1 MSEQKIEQSKGKD
14 SPDEETQRK
23 IGDLRMVWVRAI
35 NYPKQIVFAGI
46 ALMVAAL
53 STLAIP
59 VGFKEIVDNGFG
71 AGGGSEGEVVP
82 LPGGRFGFRLPEV
95 IEVAPIS
102 DVAPYFQALLVIVAV
117 LAVATAA
124 RFYFVSWLGER
135 VVADIRLAV
144 QKNLL
149 RLAPGFFEE
158 NRPSEIA
165 SRMTSDTAIIEQV
178 VGTTV
183 SVALRNTVVGIGGI
197 IYLFTLA
204 PTLTAGLLLGIP
216 IVILP
221 IVFIGRKLTNV
232 SRFSQ
237 DRVAD
242 VGAMVAETLG
252 AMKIVQAFGQEN
264 REHERFGGAVNATFE
279 TAKRRIR
286 LRAALT
292 AVVIALIFSGIT
304 MLMWRGAIGVSDGS
318 ISPGSI
324 AAFVLTGGLVAG
336 AFGALTEVYGDLLR
350 AAGAAGRL
358 AELLEEKPEIA
369 PPASPITLPEPPR
382 GQITYDNVTFAYP
395 TRPDTNALQN
405 FTLKVTPGETVA
417 VVGPSGAGKST
428 LFQLAQRFYDPGAG
442 SVRIDGVTLP
452 SADPGDIRQ
461 RMALVPQDTVLFAAS
476 ARDNLRYGEWNAS
489 DEEIWNAARAANAE
503 KFLRDLPEGLDTF
516 MGEAGTRLSGGQRQR
531 VAIARAILRNTPIL
545 LLDEA
550 TSALDAES
558 EKLVQDALDHL
569 MADRTTLVIA
579 HRLATIRS
587 ADRIIVMD
595 EGRIVEEGDHDSL
608 IAKNGLYSR
617 LADLQ
622 FNSGDLGRKPGKA
635 KV

>member
-1 MSEQKIEQSKGKD
+1 MSEITND
-14 SPDEETQRK
+14 NAPDEEQSDTEKPSPKK
-23 IGDLRMVWVRAI
+23 IGNLRMVWDRAI
-35 NYPKQIVFAGI
+35 QYPRQIVFAAI
-46 ALMVAAL
+46 ALLVAAL
-53 STLAIP
+53 ATLAIP
-59 VGFKEIVDNGFG
+59 WGFKSIVDEGF
-71 AGGGSEGEVVP
+71 ASGGED
-82 LPGGRFGFRLPEV
+82 
-95 IEVAPIS
+95 I
-102 DVAPYFQALLVIVAV
+102 APYFQFLLVIVAI
-117 LAVATAA
+117 LAVATAL

-144 QKNLL
+144 QRNLL

-165 SRMTSDTAIIEQV
+165 SRMTSDTAIIEQT

-183 SVALRNTVVGIGGI
+183 SVALRNIIIGIGGI
-197 IYLFTLA
+197 IFLFTLA
-204 PTLTAGLLLGIP
+204 PTLTAGLLIGIP

-221 IVFIGRKLTNV
+221 IVFIGRKLSSV

-242 VGAMVAETLG
+242 VGAMVSETLG
-252 AMKIVQAFGQEN
+252 AMKIVQAFGQEQ
-264 REHERFGGAVNATFE
+264 REHERFGGAVETTFD

-292 AVVIALIFSGIT
+292 AVIIAMVFTGIT
-304 MLMWRGAIGVSDGS
+304 MLMWRGAIGVAEGT
-318 ISPGSI
+318 ISGGTI

-358 AELLEEKPEIA
+358 AELLSEEPGIA
-369 PPASPITLPEPPR
+369 APASPIALPEPPR
-382 GQITYDNVTFAYP
+382 GQISFDNVTFAYP
-395 TRPDTNALQN
+395 TRTETAALRN
-405 FTLKVTPGETVA
+405 FSLKVTPGETVA

-428 LFQLAQRFYDPGAG
+428 LFQLAQRFYDPQSG
-442 SVRIDGVTLP
+442 SVRIDGVALP
-452 SADPGDIRQ
+452 SADPADIRE

-476 ARDNLRYGEWNAS
+476 ARDNLRYGKWDAT
-489 DEEIWNAARAANAE
+489 DEEIWEAARAANAK
-503 KFLRDLPEGLDTF
+503 KFLMELPDGLDSF

-531 VAIARAILRNTPIL
+531 VAIARALLRQSPIL

-558 EKLVQDALDHL
+558 EKLVQDALERL
-569 MADRTTLVIA
+569 MRDRTTIVIA

-595 EGRIVEEGDHDSL
+595 EGQIVEQGDHDSL
-608 IAKNGLYSR
+608 VNRNGLYAK
-617 LADLQ
+617 LAELQ
-622 FNSGDLGRKPGKA
+622 FNGGEQSKA
-635 KV
+635 AVAI